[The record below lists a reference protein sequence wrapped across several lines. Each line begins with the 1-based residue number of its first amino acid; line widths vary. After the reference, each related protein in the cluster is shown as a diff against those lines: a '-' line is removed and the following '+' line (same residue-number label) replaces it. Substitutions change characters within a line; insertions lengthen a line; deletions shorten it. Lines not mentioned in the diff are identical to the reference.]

1 MNSVPVLVE
10 AKKEYTNQLQQI
22 LTPRLYEGFKSIYN
36 DILKALSD
44 EMIHGNTQSGS
55 VVKLFQKSLKDI
67 PLWNNEMIKNEYF
80 RIEKTSNCDYFED
93 LIEAV
98 FITNTKIL
106 TSVQINNNDSMNIKI
121 NVPQPQHFI
130 HKCYIECSKE
140 IYKNPYIFDISKT
153 LTPKEKHTNL
163 RDSLHILNHS
173 ISNAIRDLLPIRD
186 ILKQGLIQQ
195 TMSQEQQQRNK
206 EKFSFKGKDDESE
219 SNLTNDDFDEDD
231 DDTDANN
238 EVMNNAVE
246 VDEDDEAD
254 EADEAD
260 EMHNAN
266 EADDAN
272 EMNNANEV
280 DEAVDANEMN
290 NEEQKVN
297 NEYSNYQGINETSI
311 IKLDNESN
319 IVNNEV
325 NESEIKEI
333 NLNESKVIETPL
345 ERKNINFIENNSS
358 LVNFNNI
365 LTNSKK
371 PEELRETKQITL
383 GNNPILK
390 RIENVEKVK
399 ENNDIS
405 QLLKPMNIKPTITKL
420 QNKNLIKKKIIGGEK
435 TNSFYQKKYD
445 QHLANYNYTSESYLD
460 EENSN
465 GLVKNQLNVNYNSSD
480 EEDNNPIELV

>member
-22 LTPRLYEGFKSIYN
+22 LMPRLYEGFKSIYN

-44 EMIHGNTQSGS
+44 EMIQGNAQSGS

-67 PLWNNEMIKNEYF
+67 PLWNNEMIKNEYV

-106 TSVQINNNDSMNIKI
+106 TSVQINNNDSMSIKI

-163 RDSLHILNHS
+163 RDSLNLINHS

-195 TMSQEQQQRNK
+195 TMSNEQHERNK
-206 EKFSFKGKDDESE
+206 EEISFKEKDDESV
-219 SNLTNDDFDEDD
+219 SQSTNDEFEEEQNDENDEEYNENNDEEEQNDD
-231 DDTDANN
+231 DDSSTEEMNENEFNN
-238 EVMNNAVE
+238 EN
-246 VDEDDEAD
+246 
-254 EADEAD
+254 
-260 EMHNAN
+260 
-266 EADDAN
+266 
-272 EMNNANEV
+272 
-280 DEAVDANEMN
+280 
-290 NEEQKVN
+290 
-297 NEYSNYQGINETSI
+297 SI
-311 IKLDNESN
+311 IKLNNEYNENNVNSIINNGTNENSEINEQNNENES
-319 IVNNEV
+319 
-325 NESEIKEI
+325 ESEIKEI
-333 NLNESKVIETPL
+333 NLNQTETKTISTVP
-345 ERKNINFIENNSS
+345 ERKDIKFIENNHS
-358 LVNFNNI
+358 LVNLNNLSNHSEQSSNEI
-365 LTNSKK
+365 K
-371 PEELRETKQITL
+371 ETKQITL

-390 RIENVEKVK
+390 KIENVEKVK
-399 ENNDIS
+399 ENNDIT
-405 QLLKPMNIKPTITKL
+405 QLLKPMNSKPTITKL
-420 QNKNLIKKKIIGGEK
+420 QNKNLIKKKIIGGTK

-460 EENSN
+460 EEDSN
-465 GLVKNQLNVNYNSSD
+465 GINKNQLNVNYNSSD

>member
-44 EMIHGNTQSGS
+44 EMIQGNSQSGS

-67 PLWNNEMIKNEYF
+67 PLWNNEMIKNEYI

-106 TSVQINNNDSMNIKI
+106 TSVQINNNDSLSIKI

-153 LTPKEKHTNL
+153 LTPKEKHSNL
-163 RDSLHILNHS
+163 RDSLNIINHS

-195 TMSQEQQQRNK
+195 TMSHEEERNK
-206 EKFSFKGKDDESE
+206 EEISFKEKDDESV
-219 SNLTNDDFDEDD
+219 SQSTNDEFEEEQNDENNNYDNEEENDEDD
-231 DDTDANN
+231 DSSTEEMEENQYNN
-238 EVMNNAVE
+238 ESSIKL
-246 VDEDDEAD
+246 
-254 EADEAD
+254 
-260 EMHNAN
+260 
-266 EADDAN
+266 
-272 EMNNANEV
+272 
-280 DEAVDANEMN
+280 N
-290 NEEQKVN
+290 NEN
-297 NEYSNYQGINETSI
+297 SI
-311 IKLDNESN
+311 IKLNNENN
-319 IVNNEV
+319 IVNNE
-325 NESEIKEI
+325 NNQQNNQNESESEIKEI
-333 NLNESKVIETPL
+333 NLNQDETKIISTVP
-345 ERKNINFIENNSS
+345 EKKDINFIENNHLSLNNLSNHSEQSS
-358 LVNFNNI
+358 NEI
-365 LTNSKK
+365 K
-371 PEELRETKQITL
+371 ETKQITL

-390 RIENVEKVK
+390 KIENVEKVK
-399 ENNDIS
+399 ENNDIT
-405 QLLKPMNIKPTITKL
+405 QLLKPMNIKPNITKL
-420 QNKNLIKKKIIGGEK
+420 QNKSLIKKKIIGGTK

-460 EENSN
+460 EEDSN
-465 GLVKNQLNVNYNSSD
+465 GINKNQLNVNYNSSD